1 MTEADHGPGVR
12 LPPPVL
18 VGGVLA
24 LAWFAHLFFP
34 VLLGPP
40 LPDYGVLVIFLG
52 VALIGWALL
61 ALVKAGNDPR
71 PDKPD
76 AAIVTTGPF
85 RFSRNPIYLGFL
97 VVVLG
102 FALACAAGLPFG
114 AGSAGG
120 DEGRSLPEHT
130 FWRRL

>member
-24 LAWFAHLFFP
+24 VAWFAHLFFP

-61 ALVKAGNDPR
+61 ALVQAGNDPR

-76 AAIVTTGPF
+76 AALGLTPTRQGARQTVK
-85 RFSRNPIYLGFL
+85 FSHGEGLAPAIPGDGGL
-97 VVVLG
+97 VQ
-102 FALACAAGLPFG
+102 
-114 AGSAGG
+114 
-120 DEGRSLPEHT
+120 
-130 FWRRL
+130 